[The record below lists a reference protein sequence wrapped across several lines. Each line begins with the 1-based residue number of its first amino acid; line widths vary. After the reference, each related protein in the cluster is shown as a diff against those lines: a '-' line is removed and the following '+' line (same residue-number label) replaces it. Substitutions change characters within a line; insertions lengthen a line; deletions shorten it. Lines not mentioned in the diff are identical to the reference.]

1 MTDTTIYDTDPDQF
15 LATMPENDPD
25 LDNLVKELEDETPSE
40 DIEPIEQVADVPVI
54 KPKRVKNYI
63 NNADMLIQLEISVA
77 QDQMTDELVRMLQT
91 LCTRYGSKINFGGY
105 SYIEDMK
112 AYAMYMLVRTWRAFN
127 PQKGKNPF
135 AFFTQC
141 IKHSFIQFLN
151 KEQNERDIRD
161 QMLVD
166 AGFNPS
172 YSFGDDDGGIRN
184 SDDY

>member
-1 MTDTTIYDTDPDQF
+1 MTQSTIYDTDPDVF
-15 LATMPENDPD
+15 LATIPEDDPE
-25 LDNLVKELEDETPSE
+25 LATLVKELEDE
-40 DIEPIEQVADVPVI
+40 PIVETEEVETVQPTI

-63 NNADMLIQLEISVA
+63 NNADMLVQLELSIA

-91 LCTRYGSKINFGGY
+91 LCTRYGSRINFGGY

-112 AYAMYMLVRTWRAFN
+112 AYAIYMLVRTWRAFN

-172 YSFGDDDGGIRN
+172 YSFGDGDDSGIRN